1 MQKLGISIALI
12 AILSGCA
19 SMEPAPDHVYR
30 GMAQFAAQGQK
41 CFNNELISVQ
51 EMAETRNVVA
61 YTSTTWA
68 GWDNSKFNDFFD
80 RTYPSLAADSRAC
93 RNFQSNLISAR
104 SSISNREI
112 QNANSADQMNR
123 LGESLKGVGDAFRPK
138 SPAYCQRI
146 GSMVSCY

>member
-1 MQKLGISIALI
+1 MKKIGISIALI

-68 GWDNSKFNDFFD
+68 GWDHGKFNDLFD
-80 RTYPSLAADSRAC
+80 RTYPSLAADSRTC
-93 RNFQSNLISAR
+93 RNFQSNLISAQ
-104 SSISNREI
+104 SSISNRER

-123 LGESLKGVGDAFRPK
+123 LGESLKGVGDAFKPK
-138 SPAYCQRI
+138 SPTYCQRI
-146 GSMVSCY
+146 GTMVSCY